1 MGGGPVQVVTE
12 SGREMEVEVPPEA
25 QPGMVLETCTNKDV
39 WGVYGHA
46 GDPLVGMGEMVGHQ
60 RFHLNL
66 PFVAP
71 FTDESACSLRALRR
85 AAWGCA

>member
-1 MGGGPVQVVTE
+1 VQVVTE